1 MFDQSPEL
9 EAIQEVY
16 AKLGRVER
24 KIDWIAGIVITA
36 VSLTLLYFVRRV
48 GNQYLGENSWA
59 TWPVPGSVDIRLSES
74 RLNLELYG
82 T

>member
-36 VSLTLLYFVRRV
+36 VSLTLLCGV
-48 GNQYLGENSWA
+48 
-59 TWPVPGSVDIRLSES
+59 
-74 RLNLELYG
+74 
-82 T
+82 